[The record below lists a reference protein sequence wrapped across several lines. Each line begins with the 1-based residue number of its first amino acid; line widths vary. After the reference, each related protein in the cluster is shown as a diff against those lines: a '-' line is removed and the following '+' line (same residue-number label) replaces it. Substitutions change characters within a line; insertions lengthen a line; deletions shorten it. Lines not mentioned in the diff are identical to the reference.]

1 MSSKFVKFVLSVVL
15 LAVVASSLAGCG
27 GSNIAETARNTAQEM
42 FVPDEGAT
50 LNVNGKPMTRP
61 EALAFWAGES
71 AKLVVCENV
80 ATKNGVVYINVLE
93 NGAKFSFRLLSNDKP
108 ECGMARPW
116 SPVLKSLLDSGAY
129 STKDPSKQV
138 ASK

>member
-1 MSSKFVKFVLSVVL
+1 MSTFVKCVLFIVVVSL
-15 LAVVASSLAGCG
+15 VACVLVGCG

-50 LNVNGKPMTRP
+50 INIAGKPMTRP
-61 EALAFWAGES
+61 EALAFWASES
-71 AKLVVCENV
+71 AKLAVCENV
-80 ATKNGVVYINVLE
+80 ATKNGVVYINVVE

-116 SPVLKSLLDSGAY
+116 NVN
-129 STKDPSKQV
+129 
-138 ASK
+138 

>member
-1 MSSKFVKFVLSVVL
+1 MSTFVKCVLFVVVVSFVLV
-15 LAVVASSLAGCG
+15 GCG

-50 LNVNGKPMTRP
+50 INVAGKPMTRP
-61 EALAFWAGES
+61 EALAYWASES
-71 AKLVVCENV
+71 AKLAVCENV
-80 ATKNGVVYINVLE
+80 ATKNGVVYINVVE

-116 SPVLKSLLDSGAY
+116 NVN
-129 STKDPSKQV
+129 
-138 ASK
+138 

>member
-1 MSSKFVKFVLSVVL
+1 MSTFVKCVLFV
-15 LAVVASSLAGCG
+15 VVASCVLVGCG

-42 FVPDEGAT
+42 FVPDEGASI
-50 LNVNGKPMTRP
+50 NIAGKPMTRP
-61 EALAFWAGES
+61 EALAFWASES

-80 ATKNGVVYINVLE
+80 ATKDGVVYINVVE

-129 STKDPSKQV
+129 STTDPGRQI

>member
-1 MSSKFVKFVLSVVL
+1 MSTLKSVLFVVIVAVLSFVLV
-15 LAVVASSLAGCG
+15 GCG
-27 GSNIAETARNTAQEM
+27 GSNIAETARNTAQEL

-50 LNVNGKPMTRP
+50 RNVDGKPMTRP
-61 EALAFWAGES
+61 EAAAYWSVEVG
-71 AKLVVCENV
+71 KLQMCENV

-93 NGAKFSFRLLSNDKP
+93 NGAKFSFRLMNNDKP

-116 SPVLKSLLDSGAY
+116 SPVLKSLIDAGAY
-129 STKDPSKQV
+129 SIADPSKI

>member
-1 MSSKFVKFVLSVVL
+1 MSTFVKFVLFVVVSL
-15 LAVVASSLAGCG
+15 VACVLVGCG
-27 GSNIAETARNTAQEM
+27 GSNIVETARNTAQEM

-50 LNVNGKPMTRP
+50 INIAGKPMTRP
-61 EALAFWAGES
+61 EALAYWASES
-71 AKLVVCENV
+71 AKLAVCENV
-80 ATKNGVVYINVLE
+80 ATKNGVVYINVVE

-108 ECGMARPW
+108 ECGMARLW

-129 STKDPSKQV
+129 STKDPNKQI

>member
-1 MSSKFVKFVLSVVL
+1 MSTFVKSVLFVVVVSCVL
-15 LAVVASSLAGCG
+15 VGCG
-27 GSNIAETARNTAQEM
+27 GSNIVETARNTAQEM

-50 LNVNGKPMTRP
+50 LNVAGKPMTRP
-61 EALAFWAGES
+61 EALAYWASES

-80 ATKNGVVYINVLE
+80 ATKNGVVYITVLE
-93 NGAKFSFRLLSNDKP
+93 NGSKFAFRLLSNDKP
-108 ECGMARPW
+108 GCGMARPW

-129 STKDPSKQV
+129 STADPGKQV

>member
-1 MSSKFVKFVLSVVL
+1 MSTFVKSVLFVVVVSFAL
-15 LAVVASSLAGCG
+15 VGCG
-27 GSNIAETARNTAQEM
+27 NSNNVMDTLRNVAQEN
-42 FVPDEGAT
+42 FLPDEGAT
-50 LNVNGKPMTRP
+50 LNVAGKPMTRP
-61 EALAFWAGES
+61 EALAFWASES

-108 ECGMARPW
+108 GCGMARPW

-129 STKDPSKQV
+129 STADPGKQV

>member
-1 MSSKFVKFVLSVVL
+1 MSTFVKSVLFVVVVSFAL
-15 LAVVASSLAGCG
+15 VGCG
-27 GSNIAETARNTAQEM
+27 NSNNVMDTLRNVAQEN
-42 FVPDEGAT
+42 FLPDAGAT
-50 LNVNGKPMTRP
+50 LNVAGKPMTRP
-61 EALAFWAGES
+61 EALAFWASES

-93 NGAKFSFRLLSNDKP
+93 NGSKFAFRLLSNDKP
-108 ECGMARPW
+108 GCGMARPW

-129 STKDPSKQV
+129 STADPGQQV